1 VAKTLE
7 SSGKNENELIG
18 SVEEKMCESSSK
30 QHTGLT
36 ASGSAAEFQ
45 KLSPFLECYSIAQ
58 LNLTSHI
65 IGTGAL
71 VPRSPRLRRATV
83 STYLCVTPTR
93 IKCNFLAILFKIIYS
108 RSKIVL

>member
-58 LNLTSHI
+58 LNLPSHI
-65 IGTGAL
+65 IGTSTAL
-71 VPRSPRLRRATV
+71 SKAE
-83 STYLCVTPTR
+83 
-93 IKCNFLAILFKIIYS
+93 KGDGFDILVRHAHS
-108 RSKIVL
+108 H